1 MIWILPVNG
10 SEKEESCYENTVS
23 SKSAESDQAE

>member
-10 SEKEESCYENTVS
+10 SEKEESCDEKAVS
-23 SKSAESDQAE
+23 SESAESDQAE

>member
-10 SEKEESCYENTVS
+10 SEKEESCYEKTVS
-23 SKSAESDQAE
+23 SKPAENDQAE

>member
-10 SEKEESCYENTVS
+10 SEKEESFYEKTVS